1 MSRQKNHRARRAIKK
16 LNEIRHRQEKKIDIL
31 CNDMVGA
38 HRDFIDQLKAA
49 DFSIRFYESIVG
61 KNDLQTLMN
70 ASAGFIGDNIAEA
83 RVAAFLLDDDGFQLH
98 MADDNRPIEVDQ
110 PRLENCFSLRLVEA
124 ICKANSVCSLDEM
137 LQMGLNT
144 EITDLTKIS
153 AAAMPL
159 GSFGK
164 GVGFILI
171 YRDAD
176 SKLTAQELGGLRAI
190 TPGLYRAIES
200 VRQSTQTSEI

>member
-1 MSRQKNHRARRAIKK
+1 MSRQKDQRTRRAVKK

-49 DFSIRFYESIVG
+49 NFSISFYESILG
-61 KNDLQTLMN
+61 KNDLLILMN
-70 ASAGFIGDNIAEA
+70 ASAGFIRDNIAEA
-83 RVAAFLLDDDGFQLH
+83 RVAAFLLDEDGFQLH
-98 MADDNRPIEVDQ
+98 MADDNSPIEVDQ
-110 PRLENCFSLRLVEA
+110 PRLENCFNLRLVEA
-124 ICKANSVCSLDEM
+124 ICKTNSVCSIDEM
-137 LQMGLNT
+137 LQMGLNAD
-144 EITDLTKIS
+144 IADLTRIS
-153 AAAMPL
+153 AAAIPM
-159 GSFGK
+159 GRFGK

-176 SKLTAQELGGLRAI
+176 SKLTAQEIGNLRAI

-200 VRQSTQTSEI
+200 VRQATQINEI